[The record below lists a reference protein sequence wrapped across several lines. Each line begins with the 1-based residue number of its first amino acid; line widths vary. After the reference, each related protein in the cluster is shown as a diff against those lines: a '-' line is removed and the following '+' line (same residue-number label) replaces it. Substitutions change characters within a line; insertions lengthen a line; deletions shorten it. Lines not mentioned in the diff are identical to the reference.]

1 MKKVELLVTLRGD
14 TELWHVGHIF
24 DHATMPREIAAEI
37 AMDRGTVR
45 IFEEVERKPAVP
57 SPPPPESQPSFSEV
71 AKSLLKEEPVEEEEE
86 PAAPSYRAKHKG
98 SGRWVVEEVDTG
110 KVMSDGYLNKRDA
123 KALEKKLNEGKIG
136 VVEEKPTLVLRED
149 SD

>member
-71 AKSLLKEEPVEEEEE
+71 AKSLLKEEPVEEE
-86 PAAPSYRAKHKG
+86 PAYRAKHKG
-98 SGRWVVEEVDTG
+98 SGRWIVEDTDTG
-110 KVMSDGYLNKRDA
+110 EVMSDGYLNKKDA
-123 KALEKKLNEGKIG
+123 KALAKKLNEGE
-136 VVEEKPTLVLRED
+136 VEEVEEKPTLVLRED